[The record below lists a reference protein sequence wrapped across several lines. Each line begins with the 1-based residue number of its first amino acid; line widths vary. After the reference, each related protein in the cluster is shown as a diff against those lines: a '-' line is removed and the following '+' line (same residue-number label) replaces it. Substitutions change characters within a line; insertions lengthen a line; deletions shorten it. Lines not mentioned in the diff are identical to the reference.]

1 MSHQHTTGE
10 RDLASSSP
18 GAASRG
24 ATGGASGVTS
34 EPAPVSGVIKS
45 IDEVK
50 FDKAGRVPA
59 VIQEH
64 GTGEVLMVGY
74 MNRESL
80 ERTLATGLTWFYS
93 RSRQRLWQ
101 KGETS
106 GHVQRVK
113 SVKADCD
120 LDALLVEVEQV
131 GPGACHTGHKS
142 CFHHIVAGEGERGE
156 RDGGEAPSPAFD
168 PREVYGDPIV
178 RELYGVIESRK
189 ENPVQGSYTSYLF
202 EKGLDKILKKVG
214 EESTEVLIAAKN
226 GDRDEFVAESADLIY
241 HLLVAMVEVGVH
253 PDAVWAELAKRRG
266 GGGSE
271 DAPPGK

>member
-1 MSHQHTTGE
+1 MS
-10 RDLASSSP
+10 RM
-18 GAASRG
+18 
-24 ATGGASGVTS
+24 V
-34 EPAPVSGVIKS
+34 KS
-45 IDEVK
+45 AGDVA
-50 FDKAGRVPA
+50 FDDAGLVPA

-64 GTGEVLMVGY
+64 GTGEVLMVAY

-80 ERTLATGLTWFYS
+80 ERTLETGYTWFYS
-93 RSRQRLWQ
+93 RSRRRLWQ

-113 SVKADCD
+113 KVTADCD
-120 LDALLVEVEQV
+120 LDTLLIEVEQV
-131 GPGACHTGHKS
+131 GPGACHEGYKS
-142 CFHHIVAGEGERGE
+142 CFHHEIAREAEGPVGAGVGRGSGE
-156 RDGGEAPSPAFD
+156 DGDPQRVFD
-168 PREVYGDPIV
+168 PRKVYGDPV
-178 RELYGVIESRK
+178 VQELYGVIEGRK
-189 ENPVQGSYTSYLF
+189 RTPKKGSYTSYLF

-226 GDRDEFVAESADLIY
+226 GDRAEFVAETADLIY

-253 PDAVWAELAKRRG
+253 PDEVWAELAKRRG

>member
-1 MSHQHTTGE
+1 MSRIVKSAGE
-10 RDLASSSP
+10 IA
-18 GAASRG
+18 
-24 ATGGASGVTS
+24 
-34 EPAPVSGVIKS
+34 
-45 IDEVK
+45 
-50 FDKAGRVPA
+50 FDKAGLVPA

-64 GTGEVLMVGY
+64 GTGDVLMVGY

-113 SVKADCD
+113 RVMADCD
-120 LDALLVEVEQV
+120 LDTLLIEVEQV
-131 GPGACHTGHKS
+131 GPGACHTGHKT
-142 CFHHIVAGEGERGE
+142 CFFHEVAATGDSA
-156 RDGGEAPSPAFD
+156 DGSHSSLAFD
-168 PREVYGDPIV
+168 PREVYGDPV
-178 RELYGVIESRK
+178 VQELYRVIEGRK
-189 ENPVQGSYTSYLF
+189 QSPVEGSYTSYLF

-226 GDRDEFVAESADLIY
+226 NNRDEFVAESADLIY

-253 PDAVWAELAKRRG
+253 PDDVWAELAKRRG